1 MSKMSQNAL
10 DELRYQNAGNPQVQS
25 QIAPYEH
32 QAFYR
37 EQAQQHP
44 LEAPFYPAI
53 EAAYQGAKGLGIM
66 KALGQTD
73 NQTTP
78 ASMEQIVRS
87 WQGTREGLMNYLK
100 SLAER
105 PQ

>member
-1 MSKMSQNAL
+1 
-10 DELRYQNAGNPQVQS
+10 
-25 QIAPYEH
+25 
-32 QAFYR
+32 
-37 EQAQQHP
+37 
-44 LEAPFYPAI
+44 
-53 EAAYQGAKGLGIM
+53 M